1 MFKYTSTTLEK
12 MEHLLKQ
19 QEYVIR
25 YEKGNFKSGYCILQ
39 EKRVVV
45 ISKFFDTESRINC
58 ILDIVPQ
65 LVFDETKMDEKAIE
79 LFYQMKEATVQ
90 Q

>member
-1 MFKYTSTTLEK
+1 MFKYTQTTLEK
-12 MEHLLKQ
+12 MEHLMRNQ
-19 QEYVIR
+19 DYVVR

-39 EKRVVV
+39 NKRVVV

-58 ILDIVPQ
+58 LVDIIPQ
-65 LVFDETKMDEKAIE
+65 LKLNEEQMEEKERE
-79 LFYQMKEATVQ
+79 LFNQMKEAQLQ

>member
-79 LFYQMKEATVQ
+79 LFHQMKEATVQ